1 MFCSCEM
8 NRKINHIHA
17 RALRLVYDDY
27 TSSFEELLR
36 KDRSVS
42 FHHRNIHLVATEIY
56 KAKHDLSPPFMKEI
70 FVSSST
76 RETRSGDSLAKPHV
90 NKEKT
95 GVRTLENFGSTIWNN
110 MLPKELKSCS
120 SLDKFKE
127 SIKSWIPDNC
137 DCVLCRINI
146 KGVGRIKRSEFF
158 E

>member
-1 MFCSCEM
+1 M

-27 TSSFEELLR
+27 VSSFEELLR
-36 KDRSVS
+36 RDKSLM
-42 FHHRNIHLVATEIY
+42 FHHRNIHIVATEIY

-70 FVSSST
+70 FVSNST
-76 RETRSGDSLAKPHV
+76 RETRSGNSLAKPHV

-95 GVRTLENFGSTIWNN
+95 GVRTLENFGWTIWNT
-110 MLPKELKSCS
+110 MLPKELKSCT

-137 DCVLCRINI
+137 DCVLCRINV
-146 KGVGRIKRSEFF
+146 KGVGRIKRSEIF